1 MKKAI
6 SVITAAVTALV
17 SLVSFSAS
25 AETERY
31 IPTYYFKAEEHSLI
45 SDVTDSGV
53 VVDKEILEL
62 GDITLDMGVYIE
74 DTVGGIYY
82 ASAKWNCDSEYIT
95 FSNLINPKDD
105 TGKTTTYNNSLGEF
119 FSTNLTPF
127 AYGVIGDS
135 SEMTIP
141 YAVDVA
147 AEGSVIN
154 NNLGKNAFAFT
165 YSKGTSIDRTP
176 FEFLGATSDEFAF
189 ASFDAT
195 ISKDTPE
202 GVYEFYFMTEG
213 QGDNVRSNGRF
224 AYEGSDEFDRFIPEV
239 RSFTVTVQGDEP
251 VTTTTTTT
259 TTTVTTTTTTTT
271 TPTAPET
278 ESPTEPI
285 QDKFLLGDV
294 DDDKSVN
301 SSDASYVLAEYA
313 LLSTGGQPIFTEKQ
327 NNAADVNKDKA
338 VDASDASAILSYYAS
353 VATGG
358 KYSGIEEFLGL

>member
-1 MKKAI
+1 MKKAVSI
-6 SVITAAVTALV
+6 LTAAVTAVV

-31 IPTYYFKAEEHSLI
+31 IPTFYFKAEEHSLI
-45 SDVTDSGV
+45 SDMSDSGV
-53 VVDKEILEL
+53 VIDKEILEL

-74 DTVGGIYY
+74 DLQHGIYN

-95 FSNLINPKDD
+95 FSNLIDPKAD
-105 TGKTTTYNNSLGEF
+105 TGETTVYTNSLGEVF
-119 FSTNLTPF
+119 LTNLTPF
-127 AYGVIGDS
+127 AYGVINDS

-141 YAVDVA
+141 YGIDVA

-165 YSKGTSIDRTP
+165 YSKGTSLDRTP
-176 FEFLGATSDEFAF
+176 FEFLGATSDEYAF

-202 GVYEFYFMTEG
+202 GIYEFYFMTETQPG
-213 QGDNVRSNGRF
+213 MGDSVRSFGRF
-224 AYEGSDEFDRFIPEV
+224 AYEGSDEYDRFIPEV
-239 RSFTVTVQGDEP
+239 RSFTVTVKGDEP

-259 TTTVTTTTTTTT
+259 TTTVTTATTTT
-271 TPTAPET
+271 ET
-278 ESPTEPI
+278 EQPTEAI
-285 QDKFLLGDV
+285 QNEFILGDV

-313 LLSTGGQPIFTEKQ
+313 LLSTGGEPVFTEKQ
-327 NNAADVNKDKA
+327 NIAADVNKDKA

-358 KYSGIEEFLGL
+358 QYSGIEEFLGL